1 MKHRLQFTG
10 KKLIRMALLLLG
22 VSIVTFLLMCASP
35 LDPLQTNVGQVALGS
50 MSPEQ
55 VARLEAYW
63 GVDTPPVQ
71 RYLGWM
77 GDFLHGDMGTSLL
90 YRQPVLTVI
99 GQRLANSVLLL
110 IAAWVFSG
118 ILGLILG
125 VAAGAL
131 RGKWPDRLIRG
142 YCLLISS
149 TPTFWLAI
157 LFLLI
162 FSVWLGW
169 FPVGLSVPVGVAAD
183 AVTFAD
189 RVRHAALPA
198 LTLSIT
204 GVANIALHTREKMID
219 VLESDYVLFARA
231 RGESEASVI
240 LRHGLRNV
248 SLPAITLQFAS
259 VSEIIGGSVLVEQVF
274 SYPGLGQAAVTAGL
288 GSDLPLLLGIT
299 VITSAIV
306 FAGNLIAD
314 LLYGA
319 ADPRIRK
326 GAARK

>member
-71 RYLGWM
+71 RYLGWL

-157 LFLLI
+157 LLLLI

-189 RVRHAALPA
+189 RVRHAALP
-198 LTLSIT
+198 
-204 GVANIALHTREKMID
+204 H
-219 VLESDYVLFARA
+219 
-231 RGESEASVI
+231 
-240 LRHGLRNV
+240 
-248 SLPAITLQFAS
+248 
-259 VSEIIGGSVLVEQVF
+259 
-274 SYPGLGQAAVTAGL
+274 
-288 GSDLPLLLGIT
+288 
-299 VITSAIV
+299 
-306 FAGNLIAD
+306 
-314 LLYGA
+314 
-319 ADPRIRK
+319 
-326 GAARK
+326 